1 MSFKVF
7 YYLIDNFDTR
17 QLPFI
22 RRNVHLCAQKAYR
35 CKLKVKK
42 MANLDFH
49 IVKRIREQIAKGG
62 DRIALKHKVSDMWN
76 GISWKQF
83 GQQVDALSLALL
95 AQGLR
100 VQDKI
105 GIFSNNMPQWTV
117 ADFAALQLRA
127 VTVPIYPTSTP
138 AQSSYIL
145 QNADVRVLFVGEQ
158 AQFDAAVTIFEECEQ
173 LELIVAMSDGIELGE
188 HAFAMSWNQFIAQ
201 GSVEKQAELEERIE
215 QANFD
220 DLLTLIYTSGTT
232 GQPKGVMLDYAN
244 IAAQLEG
251 HDLRLSLTEE
261 DVSLCFLPLSHVF
274 ERAWTFYVLYKGATN
289 CYLQDTMQ
297 VRDALSEV
305 RPTVMS
311 AVPRFYEKIFSAIHE
326 KVAKAPFIRKVMFTW
341 AVNMGAKM
349 AVCHQE
355 GRKPSIALK
364 KAYALADKLVLSK
377 LRALLGGRINFMPC
391 GGAKLDETIG
401 RFFHA
406 IGINVKLGYGMT
418 ETTATISCWDDK
430 CFNPDSIGMAMPGA
444 QVKIGENNEILVR
457 GPMVMRGYYKM
468 PEETAKT
475 FDEHGFLKTG
485 DAGHIDENG
494 NLFITDRIKELMK
507 TSNGKYIAPQM
518 VEGTIG
524 KDHFIEQ
531 IAVIADTRK
540 FVSALIVPCYDS
552 LEEYAKELNIKYHD
566 RVELIKHHQIVEMLE
581 QRVNDLQKELAK
593 FEQVKKFKLLPKAF
607 SMDEGELTPT
617 QKLRRKVI
625 NDKYQDEIEEMYTD
639 KSDKK

>member
-1 MSFKVF
+1 
-7 YYLIDNFDTR
+7 
-17 QLPFI
+17 
-22 RRNVHLCAQKAYR
+22 
-35 CKLKVKK
+35 

-49 IVKRIREQIAKGG
+49 IVKRIRDQIAKGG
-62 DRIALKHKVSDMWN
+62 DRIALKHKVGNMWN

-83 GQQVDALSLALL
+83 GQQVDSLSLALL
-95 AQGLR
+95 AQGIR

-127 VTVPIYPTSTP
+127 VTVPIYPTNTA
-138 AQSSYIL
+138 AQSAYIL
-145 QNADVRVLFVGEQ
+145 QDADVRVLFVGEQ
-158 AQFDAAVTIFEECEQ
+158 PQFDAAVSIFDECEQ
-173 LELIVAMSDGIELGE
+173 LELIVAMSDDIDLGE
-188 HAFAMSWNQFIAQ
+188 HQFAISWQQLIANAGEEHQ
-201 GSVEKQAELEERIE
+201 VELDNRLE

-244 IAAQLEG
+244 IGSQLEG
-251 HDLRLSLTEE
+251 HDTRLSLSES

-305 RPTVMS
+305 QPTVMC

-326 KVAKAPFIRKVMFTW
+326 KVAKAPFIRKVLFTW

-355 GRKPSIALK
+355 GRKPSLMLK
-364 KAYALADKLVLSK
+364 KSHALADKLVLSK
-377 LRALLGGRINFMPC
+377 LRALLGGKINFMPC

-406 IGINVKLGYGMT
+406 MGINVKLGYGMT
-418 ETTATISCWDDK
+418 ETTATVSCWDDK
-430 CFNPDSIGMAMPGA
+430 CFNPDSIGMSMPGA

-581 QRVNDLQKELAK
+581 ARVNDLQKELAK

-607 SMDEGELTPT
+607 SMDDGELTPT

-625 NDKYQDEIEEMYTD
+625 NDKYQDEIEEMY
-639 KSDKK
+639 SDKAEKK

>member
-1 MSFKVF
+1 
-7 YYLIDNFDTR
+7 
-17 QLPFI
+17 
-22 RRNVHLCAQKAYR
+22 
-35 CKLKVKK
+35 

-49 IVKRIREQIAKGG
+49 IVKRLRDQIAQGG
-62 DRIALKHKVSDMWN
+62 NRTALKHKVDNVWQ
-76 GISWKQF
+76 GISWEQF
-83 GQQVDALSLALL
+83 GQQIDTLSLALL
-95 AQGLR
+95 AHGLR

-117 ADFAALQLRA
+117 ADFASLQARL
-127 VTVPIYPTSTP
+127 VTVPIYPTNTA
-138 AQSSYIL
+138 AQSSYII
-145 QNADVRVLFVGEQ
+145 QNADVKILFVGEQ
-158 AQFDAAVTIFEECEQ
+158 AQFDAAVSLFEECEQ
-173 LELIVAMSDGIELGE
+173 LEVVVAMSDDIDLQGHRFAVSWKEFMARGVEDQQVELDVRL
-188 HAFAMSWNQFIAQ
+188 ADACM
-201 GSVEKQAELEERIE
+201 
-215 QANFD
+215 D

-232 GQPKGVMLDYAN
+232 GQPKGVMLDYTN
-244 IAAQLEG
+244 VGYQLKG
-251 HDLRLSLTEE
+251 HDERLSLSKD

-297 VRDALSEV
+297 VRDALSDV
-305 RPTVMS
+305 KPTVMS

-326 KVAKAPFIRKVMFTW
+326 KVSKAPFIRKVLFTW
-341 AVNMGAKM
+341 AVNMGAKLS
-349 AVCHQE
+349 VCHQE
-355 GRKPSIALK
+355 GRTPSFMLK
-364 KAYALADKLVLSK
+364 KSHALADKLVLSK
-377 LRALLGGRINFMPC
+377 LRALLGGNINFMPC

-418 ETTATISCWDDK
+418 ETTATVSCWDDR
-430 CFNPDSIGMAMPGA
+430 CFNPDSIGMSMPGA
-444 QVKIGENNEILVR
+444 EVKIGAKDEILVR

-485 DAGHIDENG
+485 DAGHFDENG

-507 TSNGKYIAPQM
+507 TSGGKYIAPQV
-518 VEGTIG
+518 VEGAIG

-566 RVELIKHHQIVEMLE
+566 RVELVKHHQIVEMLE
-581 QRVNDLQKELAK
+581 KRVNDLQKELAK

-607 SMDEGELTPT
+607 SMDDGELTPT

-625 NDKYQDEIEEMYTD
+625 NDKYQDEIEEMYNEKPKD
-639 KSDKK
+639 K

>member
-1 MSFKVF
+1 MM
-7 YYLIDNFDTR
+7 
-17 QLPFI
+17 P
-22 RRNVHLCAQKAYR
+22 
-35 CKLKVKK
+35 
-42 MANLDFH
+42 NLNFH
-49 IVKRIREQIAKGG
+49 IVKRIREQIAKGC
-62 DRIALKHKVSDMWN
+62 DRVALKHKIDKEWH

-83 GQQVDALSLALL
+83 GQRIDAMSLALL
-95 AQGLR
+95 SQGIKI
-100 VQDKI
+100 QDKI
-105 GIFSNNMPQWTV
+105 GIFSNNMPQWTI
-117 ADFAALQLRA
+117 ADIASLQLRA
-127 VTVPIYPTSTP
+127 VTVPIYPTNT
-138 AQSSYIL
+138 ADQASYIV
-145 QNADVRVLFVGEQ
+145 QDADVKVLFVGEQ
-158 AQFDAAVTIFEECEQ
+158 EQYDAAMSFFDECEQ
-173 LELIVAMSDGIELGE
+173 LELIIAMSDNIDLKGFASATHWHSFVESSAEEQQSELG
-188 HAFAMSWNQFIAQ
+188 AR
-201 GSVEKQAELEERIE
+201 LE
-215 QANFD
+215 QLNMD

-251 HDLRLSLTEE
+251 HDERLNISND

-274 ERAWTFYVLYKGATN
+274 ERAWTFYILYSGATN

-297 VRDALSEV
+297 VRDALGEIK
-305 RPTVMS
+305 PTVMC

-326 KVAKAPFIRKVMFTW
+326 KVSKAPLIRKVLFTW

-349 AVCHQE
+349 ALCHQE
-355 GRKPSIALK
+355 NRQPSLLLK
-364 KAYALADKLVLSK
+364 KSYALADKLVLSK
-377 LRALLGGRINFMPC
+377 LRALLGGNINFMPC

-418 ETTATISCWDDK
+418 ETTATVSCWDDK
-430 CFNPDSIGMAMPGA
+430 CFNPDSIGMSMPSA
-444 QVKIGENNEILVR
+444 QVKIGENNEILIR

-468 PEETAKT
+468 PEETALS
-475 FDEHGFLKTG
+475 FDEQGFLKTG
-485 DAGHIDENG
+485 DAGHIDEQG

-507 TSNGKYIAPQM
+507 TSGGKYIAPQ
-518 VEGTIG
+518 VIEGAIG

-566 RVELIKHHQIVEMLE
+566 RLELIKNNQVVEMLE
-581 QRVNDLQKELAK
+581 KRVNDLQKELAK

-607 SMDEGELTPT
+607 SMDKGELTPT

-625 NDKYQDEIEEMYTD
+625 NDRYQNEIEEMYKE
-639 KSDKK
+639 KSKRD

>member
-1 MSFKVF
+1 M
-7 YYLIDNFDTR
+7 T
-17 QLPFI
+17 
-22 RRNVHLCAQKAYR
+22 
-35 CKLKVKK
+35 
-42 MANLDFH
+42 NLDFH
-49 IVKRIREQIAKGG
+49 IVKKIREQIAKGG
-62 DRIALKHKVSDMWN
+62 DRIALKHKVSNMWN

-95 AQGLR
+95 AHGLR

-127 VTVPIYPTSTP
+127 VTVPIYPTNTA
-138 AQSSYIL
+138 AQSAYIL
-145 QNADVRVLFVGEQ
+145 QNADVKVLFVGEQ
-158 AQFDAAVTIFEECEQ
+158 PQFDAAISIFDQCEQ
-173 LELIVAMSDGIELGE
+173 LELIVAMSDDIDLGE
-188 HAFAMSWNQFIAQ
+188 HEFVMSWDQFVAK
-201 GSVEKQAELEERIE
+201 GKADDKPELEQRLAD
-215 QANFD
+215 ANFD

-244 IAAQLEG
+244 IGAQLEG
-251 HDLRLSLTEE
+251 HDKRLSLSQD

-274 ERAWTFYVLYKGATN
+274 ERAWSFYVLYKGATN

-305 RPTVMS
+305 RPTVMC

-326 KVAKAPFIRKVMFTW
+326 KVAKAPFMRKVMFTW

-349 AVCHQE
+349 SVCHQE
-355 GRKPSIALK
+355 GRTPSFALQ
-364 KAYALADKLVLSK
+364 KAHNLADKLVLSK
-377 LRALLGGRINFMPC
+377 LRALLGGNINFMPC

-418 ETTATISCWDDK
+418 ETTATISCWDDQ
-430 CFNPDSIGMAMPGA
+430 CFDPDSIGMSMPGA
-444 QVKIGENNEILVR
+444 QVKIGTNNEILVR

-507 TSNGKYIAPQM
+507 TSGGKYIAPQM
-518 VEGTIG
+518 IEGAIG

-531 IAVIADTRK
+531 IAIIADTRK
-540 FVSALIVPCYDS
+540 FVSALIVPCFDS

-566 RVELIKHHQIVEMLE
+566 RVELIKHNEVVEMLE
-581 QRVNDLQKELAK
+581 TRVNELQKELAK

-625 NDKYQDEIEEMYTD
+625 NDKYQDEIEEMYTE
-639 KSDKK
+639 KGDKK

>member
-1 MSFKVF
+1 
-7 YYLIDNFDTR
+7 
-17 QLPFI
+17 
-22 RRNVHLCAQKAYR
+22 
-35 CKLKVKK
+35 

-62 DRIALKHKVSDMWN
+62 ERIALKHKVGTVWQ
-76 GISWKQF
+76 GISWTQF

-100 VQDKI
+100 TQDKV
-105 GIFSNNMPQWTV
+105 GIFSNNMPNWTV
-117 ADFAALQLRA
+117 ADFASLQLRA
-127 VTVPIYPTSTP
+127 VTVPIYPTNTA
-138 AQSSYIL
+138 AQAAYII
-145 QNADVRVLFVGEQ
+145 QNADVKVLFVGEQ
-158 AQFDAAVTIFEECEQ
+158 EQFDAAVGIFEQCEQ
-173 LELIVAMSDGIELGE
+173 LELIVAMSHDINVDGCE
-188 HAFAMSWNQFIAQ
+188 FALSWNEFLAK
-201 GSVEKQAELEERIE
+201 GSEENQAELAQRLE

-251 HDLRLSLTEE
+251 HDQRLSLSES

-274 ERAWTFYVLYKGATN
+274 ERAWTFYVLYRGATN

-297 VRDALSEV
+297 VRDALGEI
-305 RPTVMS
+305 RPTVMC

-326 KVAKAPFIRKVMFTW
+326 KVSKAPFIRKVIFTW

-349 AVCHQE
+349 AVCQQE
-355 GRKPSIALK
+355 GRKPSLMLK
-364 KAYALADKLVLSK
+364 KAHNLADKMVLSK
-377 LRALLGGRINFMPC
+377 LRDLLGGRINFMPC

-418 ETTATISCWDDK
+418 ETTATISCWDDQ
-430 CFNPDSIGMAMPGA
+430 CFNPDSIGMSMPGA

-457 GPMVMRGYYKM
+457 GPMVMRGYYKL

-485 DAGHIDENG
+485 DAGHIDEQG

-507 TSNGKYIAPQM
+507 TSGGKYIAPQM
-518 VEGTIG
+518 IEGAIG
-524 KDHFIEQ
+524 KDHYIEQ

-540 FVSALIVPCYDS
+540 FVSALIVPCFDT
-552 LEEYAKELNIKYHD
+552 LEEHAKELNIKYHD
-566 RVELIKHHQIVEMLE
+566 RLELIKHHQIVEMFE
-581 QRVNDLQKELAK
+581 KRVNELQKELAK

-607 SMDEGELTPT
+607 SMNDGELTPT

-625 NDKYQDEIEEMYTD
+625 NDKYQDEIEEMYTE
-639 KSDKK
+639 KKKQS